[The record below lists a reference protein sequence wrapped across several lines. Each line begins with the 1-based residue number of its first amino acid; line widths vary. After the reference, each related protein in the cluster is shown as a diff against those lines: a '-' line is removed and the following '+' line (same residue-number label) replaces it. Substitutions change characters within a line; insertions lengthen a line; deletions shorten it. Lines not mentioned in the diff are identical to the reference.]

1 MLHNEVDD
9 FIEGLNLL
17 HATHTPLPRLSRDGP
32 ADLNDICSHFRFVD
46 ENDEVLMNLTK
57 KVLILFRTLIRLH
70 R

>member
-1 MLHNEVDD
+1 MLHHEVDD
-9 FIEGLNLL
+9 FVESLNLL
-17 HATHTPLPRLSRDGP
+17 HATHTPLPRLSRDGA
-32 ADLNDICSHFRFVD
+32 ADLDDICCHFRFVY